1 MRFCLRK
8 SWKTEGKAFGP
19 SESPLRSAYLAR
31 LLFLQPSTF
40 NLLKIMSPQTTESTI
55 LLDHGSG
62 GLASQEL
69 ISGLFLKHLGNKVL
83 AALEDSAVLE
93 NQPGRLA
100 FTTDSYVVDPI
111 FFPGGDIGSLAV
123 HGTLNDLA
131 MRGARP
137 LALSLALILEEGL
150 PLADLEKI
158 ILSIKEASLAS
169 GVPIVTGDTKVVPRG
184 KADRIFINSSGIGLV
199 ADEVEISVSRAKA
212 GDKIILSG
220 SMGDHGITI
229 MTRRAGIALAGD
241 LRSDSK
247 PLHTMV
253 QKLLAGLPGGSIHTM
268 RDPTRGGVATS
279 LCEIAGSSGL
289 MIEIEEERLPV
300 RPEVRAACEILG
312 LDPLYLA
319 NEGKCLALVAPEIA
333 EQALAL
339 MRTCPEGAEAVMIG
353 TAVAG
358 GGAGRVALKTVIGGT
373 RVVTPLHGAPLP
385 RIC

>member
-1 MRFCLRK
+1 MTQNIPP
-8 SWKTEGKAFGP
+8 KTA
-19 SESPLRSAYLAR
+19 A
-31 LLFLQPSTF
+31 
-40 NLLKIMSPQTTESTI
+40 TI

-69 ISGLFLKHLGNKVL
+69 ISSLFLKHLGNTIL
-83 AALEDSAVLE
+83 SALEDSAVMD

-111 FFPGGDIGSLAV
+111 FFPGGDIGTLAV
-123 HGTLNDLA
+123 HGTINDLA

-137 LALSLALILEEGL
+137 LCLSLGLILEEGL
-150 PLADLEKI
+150 PLADLERI
-158 ILSIKEASLAS
+158 IISIRDASLAG

-184 KADRIFINSSGIGLV
+184 KADKIFINTSGIGLV
-199 ADEVEISVSRAKA
+199 AEGVEISATRAQA

-241 LRSDSK
+241 LRSDSMA
-247 PLHTMV
+247 LHSMV
-253 QKLLAGLPGGSIHTM
+253 QRLLAGLPEGSIHTL

-279 LCEIAGSSGL
+279 LCEIAASSGL
-289 MIEIEEERLPV
+289 MIEIEERCIPV
-300 RPEVRAACEILG
+300 RSEVRAACEILG

-319 NEGKCLALVAPEIA
+319 NEGKCLALVAPDIA
-333 EQALAL
+333 DQALAL
-339 MRTCPEGAEAVMIG
+339 MAACAEGAEAAIIG
-353 TAVAG
+353 TVTSGA
-358 GGAGRVALKTVIGGT
+358 AGRVVLKTTIGGT
-373 RVVTPLHGAPLP
+373 RVITPLHGAPLP